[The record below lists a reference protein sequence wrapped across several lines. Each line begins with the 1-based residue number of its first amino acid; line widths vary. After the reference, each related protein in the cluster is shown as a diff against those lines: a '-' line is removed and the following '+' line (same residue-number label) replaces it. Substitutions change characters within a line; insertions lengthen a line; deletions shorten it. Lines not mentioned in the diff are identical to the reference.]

1 MRLGWNKSL
10 QQGTFMAK
18 GTHESLMLCAE
29 LNNVELTLYNMH
41 GHMLELNTQTC
52 VGKYGV
58 KHIYRLLL

>member
-1 MRLGWNKSL
+1 
-10 QQGTFMAK
+10 MAK

-29 LNNVELTLYNMH
+29 KDNVELTLYNMH

-58 KHIYRLLL
+58 KHVYRLLL